1 MTNKFSDKV
10 LTIILIVA
18 LMPIITIFC
27 MLWAVMTVGGGIV
40 KRILGKHSFKMKGR

>member
-10 LTIILIVA
+10 LTIILTIA

-27 MLWAVMTVGGGIV
+27 LLWAVMTVGGGNV
-40 KRILGKHSFKMKGR
+40 KHILRKT